1 MKKISAILP
10 KVFLALFLLTSS
22 FSSAFAATEVKIKVK
37 GLVCA
42 FCARNIEKSFL
53 KNEAV
58 EKVKADLDTKIVT
71 IDLKE
76 GQQMSDET
84 IKETITDAGYNVVK
98 IER

>member
-1 MKKISAILP
+1 MTKISAI
-10 KVFLALFLLTSS
+10 FLSLFLLVSS
-22 FSSAFAATEVKIKVK
+22 FNYALAATEVKVKVK

-53 KNEAV
+53 KNASV
-58 EKVKADLDTKIVT
+58 EKVKANLDTKIVT

-76 GQQMSDET
+76 GQQISDET
-84 IKETITDAGYNVVK
+84 VKEIITDAGYNVVK

>member
-1 MKKISAILP
+1 MSSKKISAI
-10 KVFLALFLLTSS
+10 FLSLFLIFT
-22 FSSAFAATEVKIKVK
+22 SSAFAATEVKVKVK

-53 KNEAV
+53 KNPAV
-58 EKVKADLDTKIVT
+58 EKVKADLDTKTVT

-76 GQQMSDET
+76 GQEISDET
-84 IKETITDAGYNVVK
+84 IKETITDAGYNTVK

>member
-1 MKKISAILP
+1 MKKISAI
-10 KVFLALFLLTSS
+10 FLSLFLIFTSS
-22 FSSAFAATEVKIKVK
+22 AYAANTEIKVKVK

-53 KNEAV
+53 KNPAV

-76 GQQMSDET
+76 GQEISDEI
-84 IKETITDAGYNVVK
+84 IKETITDAGYNTVK

>member
-10 KVFLALFLLTSS
+10 KVFLALFLLISS
-22 FSSAFAATEVKIKVK
+22 INYAFAATEVKVKVK